1 MRTVITS
8 KYQTTIPK
16 AIREAMRL
24 SVKDTIEWRIEG
36 GKIVIIPLK
45 KRFLEFRNS
54 IKVGSGDIRSD
65 IQEARDL
72 RYQRYK

>member
-54 IKVGSGDIRSD
+54 IKVGSGDISSD
-65 IQEARDL
+65 IQKARDL
-72 RYQRYK
+72 KYQRYK

>member
-54 IKVGSGDIRSD
+54 IKVGSGDISSD